1 MQYYAHVR
9 TSEPDGE
16 PVYQTVTAHLMGTAA
31 LCRAFAADFGAANEG
46 EMAGL
51 AHDIGKYTPGF
62 QHRLLDN
69 GPIVDHATAGAIACA
84 RQNHGLIA
92 ACVAGHH
99 SGLQNVG
106 NVHTDQ
112 PGDNTLYGRLRKG
125 IVENYLE
132 QCDPSSICLPQI
144 PPRTMQDKLQASF
157 WIRMLYSCLV
167 DADFLDTEQFMQGDR
182 GRGVYDSMETLFD
195 RLQTYIR
202 PWQNPTTTL
211 NRLRCDIL
219 SACMEAGSKPKGI
232 YTLTVPTGGGK
243 TVASLAFALRH
254 ALTHQ
259 MRRIVYVIP
268 YTSIIEQ
275 NASVFRDILGR
286 QNVLEHHSG
295 VQFDLSDG
303 APPEQIAKALASE
316 NWDMPVIVTT
326 AVQLFESMYANRSSR
341 CRKLHNLANSVIIF
355 DEAQMLPLPHLRP
368 CIAAI
373 AALAGQFDAT
383 VVLCTATQPALDDL
397 MRAYAPNCSISELCP
412 QTRSLYARFRRVS
425 FQQAGQLTDDALA
438 GQLSAQQQALCIVNS
453 RKAAQ
458 RLFELL
464 PQKGSFHLSTLMVP
478 AHRQSVLREIRNRL
492 QCGVPCR
499 VVSTS
504 LIEAGVDVDFPMVY
518 REMAGLDSILQ
529 AAGRCNREGKRPAS
543 ESTVMIFERTEPP
556 PLLFRT
562 AIGAAREALSG
573 GQEPNAPETMGR
585 YFQCLRSLSGDHLD
599 KLGVI
604 DAFEHGL
611 CGCDY
616 PFQTVAESF
625 HLIDRNTRTVYIP
638 YGEGIDLIQQLQ
650 SGQCSKALYRSLGR
664 YAVSIYEPH
673 FQALYAAGALMTAK
687 EVPTL
692 DQDSAILIDSKLY
705 DNALG
710 LSLEP
715 ESGKAQFI

>member
-99 SGLQNVG
+99 GGLQNVG

-112 PGDNTLYGRLRKG
+112 ARDNTLYGRLKKG
-125 IVENYLE
+125 IAENYLE

-182 GRGVYDSMETLFD
+182 GRGVYDSMETLFA

-254 ALTHQ
+254 ALTHK

-275 NASVFRDILGR
+275 NASVFQDILGR

-303 APPEQIAKALASE
+303 APLEQIAKALASE

-355 DEAQMLPLPHLRP
+355 DEYEIIGLNLKSQLNQGFRGLVLFLLTLKIADKAIHRRQYAQNRNLSAERGAASLCSASTRHTLPTYISFRRSTELSARVDLHRLPLRHSTHVPVAR
-368 CIAAI
+368 AA
-373 AALAGQFDAT
+373 
-383 VVLCTATQPALDDL
+383 
-397 MRAYAPNCSISELCP
+397 
-412 QTRSLYARFRRVS
+412 
-425 FQQAGQLTDDALA
+425 
-438 GQLSAQQQALCIVNS
+438 
-453 RKAAQ
+453 
-458 RLFELL
+458 
-464 PQKGSFHLSTLMVP
+464 
-478 AHRQSVLREIRNRL
+478 
-492 QCGVPCR
+492 
-499 VVSTS
+499 
-504 LIEAGVDVDFPMVY
+504 
-518 REMAGLDSILQ
+518 
-529 AAGRCNREGKRPAS
+529 
-543 ESTVMIFERTEPP
+543 
-556 PLLFRT
+556 
-562 AIGAAREALSG
+562 
-573 GQEPNAPETMGR
+573 
-585 YFQCLRSLSGDHLD
+585 
-599 KLGVI
+599 
-604 DAFEHGL
+604 
-611 CGCDY
+611 
-616 PFQTVAESF
+616 
-625 HLIDRNTRTVYIP
+625 
-638 YGEGIDLIQQLQ
+638 
-650 SGQCSKALYRSLGR
+650 
-664 YAVSIYEPH
+664 
-673 FQALYAAGALMTAK
+673 
-687 EVPTL
+687 
-692 DQDSAILIDSKLY
+692 
-705 DNALG
+705 
-710 LSLEP
+710 
-715 ESGKAQFI
+715 

>member
-99 SGLQNVG
+99 GGLQNVG

-182 GRGVYDSMETLFD
+182 GRGVYDSTETLFA

-219 SACMEAGSKPKGI
+219 SACLEAGSKPKGI

-355 DEAQMLPLPHLRP
+355 DEAQMLPLSHLRP

-438 GQLSAQQQALCIVNS
+438 RQLSAQQQALCIVNS

-464 PQKGSFHLSTLMVP
+464 PQEGSFHLSTLMVP

-573 GQEPNAPETMGR
+573 GQEPNAPETMGH

-616 PFQTVAESF
+616 PFQTVAERF

-673 FQALYAAGALMTAK
+673 FQALYAAGALMTAN